1 MGDCPDALFISK
13 GCVKDNMDA
22 DFKKRLAR
30 KLNQRARENQFS
42 GAVLVR
48 HGKTD
53 LFRRA
58 YGFANRTWKVKNRPE
73 TRFRIASV
81 GKMFTA
87 AAIMQLVEAGKL
99 SLDTHVVEYLDLRRT
114 KLPPEATVYHMLTMT
129 SGIADWINEA
139 AEDFQAEW
147 EQFCREHPIYAFR
160 RDADYLP
167 VFSQLES
174 YGPVGEKFRYNGA
187 GYMLLG
193 LMIEKASGLS
203 YFDYVRQNIFVRA
216 GMLDTD
222 FLDLDDVHPKV
233 AEGYV
238 PIKDENDAIT
248 GWRKNIYSTTAGPA
262 ADGGATSTLEDL
274 HRFSLALREGK
285 LCSKEWA
292 EMMLTPKVIE
302 DENNFAGYQC
312 RYGFGCFILLDSN
325 SQVFRWGHTGEED
338 GVSCRLYYYP
348 IHNLDVVV
356 LGNQSSCASKVMADI
371 HESIMQLG

>member
-1 MGDCPDALFISK
+1 LDT
-13 GCVKDNMDA
+13 N
-22 DFKKRLAR
+22 FKTWLAR
-30 KLNQRARENQFS
+30 KLNQRARADQFS

-48 HGKTD
+48 QGKTD

-58 YGFANRTWKVKNRPE
+58 YGFANRTWNLKNRPE

-87 AAIMQLVEAGKL
+87 VAVMQLVEAGKL
-99 SLDTHVVEYLDLRRT
+99 SLDTRIVEFLDLKGTR
-114 KLPPEATVYHMLTMT
+114 LPSEATVYHMLTMT

-139 AEDFQAEW
+139 AEDFNAEW
-147 EQFCREHPIYAFR
+147 QKFCREHSVYAFR

-167 VFSQLES
+167 VFSQMEP

-203 YFDYVRQNIFVRA
+203 YFDYVRRNIFVRA

-222 FLDLDDVHPKV
+222 FVDLDDVQPNV
-233 AEGYV
+233 AEGYI
-238 PIKDENDAIT
+238 PIRDGNGAIT

-274 HRFSLALREGK
+274 HRFTLALREGK
-285 LCSKEWA
+285 ICGQKWA
-292 EMMLTPKVIE
+292 EMMLTPKVVE
-302 DENNFAGYQC
+302 DENHFENYQS
-312 RYGFGCFILLDSN
+312 RYGFGCFILLDSY
-325 SQVFRWGHTGEED
+325 SRVFRWGHTGEED
-338 GVSCRLYYYP
+338 GVSCRLFYYP
-348 IHNLDVVV
+348 TLNLEVVI
-356 LGNQSSCASKVMADI
+356 LGNQSSCAGKVLMDI
-371 HESIMQLG
+371 HELITEPHGYEIQKVT